1 MRVTNGPD
9 NNKVVDLQ
17 QRQALQMQAVDRVG
31 ELIKQCRGIAQKRLA
46 MCVGALLD
54 GTDDALFDLAEKGEN
69 NVVQTRYFDGMRE
82 VRRKRQ
88 LLERLVQENLTRNF
102 AQFAQNPSSQEEAE
116 APRLGGL
123 ALLDEKELE
132 ESLAVSAMAGKASN
146 RFGRQLYGLDQ
157 RMSVLAGGT
166 KIDDDNN
173 PVGPKLLCRAFQTT
187 LVELEVDLHV
197 KLLILK
203 LFDKHVMGGLDQLYD
218 EINQHLVNAGVL
230 PQLKNQFASQRP
242 GSAGGARVPMAPMS
256 GTESDVAGG
265 DYDQVGGGSA
275 GGYGSTSGYGPT
287 SAAEAELQV
296 ELYNTV
302 RSLLA
307 SRRGHGGPGGGHGGY
322 AGGGGS
328 GGIPGQSFATNDLI
342 NALSI
347 LQSQNVAMSPSLGY
361 ASAGQVPPSAQ
372 IKDELV
378 GQLHRLGSGDEKH
391 RITSADED
399 TIDLVGMLFE
409 FILQDRNLPA
419 EMQALLARLQIPY
432 LKCAILDK
440 AMFAKKEHPA
450 RLLLDE
456 LAQAGLAWSEESDK
470 DGRFYDKVKTVVE
483 VLLKDFDDEV
493 QIFDRQLKE
502 FRDFVGSSKKRAE
515 VSELRAAEAARG
527 RERLQGA
534 RKTAAR
540 EILTRIEGKNL
551 PEVIRHILTRP
562 WANVLV
568 LTILRQ
574 GEGSH
579 PWKTSLRVADELVWA
594 AHPKESDSE
603 RSRLRALVPELEKAL
618 RQGLAM
624 VAYHDNDVRDLLTDL
639 GKFYEAQ
646 FNPAAAVPSPSPAA
660 ESPSGTSD
668 KTAVAAA
675 ESAESA
681 PGLGVEGKAEADS
694 SAETTVAESAPAAAP
709 PEDNFVDELARQS
722 KQPDAEAD
730 PETEIRDEHYEIAR
744 AIKVGTWVEFRHGES
759 RAERAK
765 LSWISPISS
774 KYLFVNRKGLKVAD
788 KTVWA
793 LASELRNGRAMMLE
807 DVPLFDRALDAIV
820 ERLKTSVGQEQTEE
834 LAEEDPDQT
843 ETDQQP

>member
-1 MRVTNGPD
+1 MTNGSD
-9 NNKVVDLQ
+9 NKVVDLQ
-17 QRQALQMQAVDRVG
+17 QRQALQSQQVDRVG
-31 ELIKQCRGIAQKRLA
+31 DLIKQCRGIAQKRLA
-46 MCVGALLD
+46 MCVGGLLD

-82 VRRKRQ
+82 VRKKRQ
-88 LLERLVQENLTRNF
+88 LLERLFQENLTRDF
-102 AQFAQNPSSQEEAE
+102 AQFGQNPTRTEEIE

-132 ESLAVSAMAGKASN
+132 ESLAVSSMAGKAAN
-146 RFGRQLYGLDQ
+146 RFSRQLYALDQ
-157 RMSVLAGGT
+157 RMSVLAGGN
-166 KIDDDNN
+166 KVDEDNN
-173 PVGPKLLCRAFQTT
+173 PVGPKSICKAFQGT

-203 LFDKHVMGGLDQLYD
+203 LFDKHVMGALDTLYD
-218 EINQHLVNAGVL
+218 EINQLLINSGVL
-230 PQLKNQFASQRP
+230 PQLKSQFASSRAGASADARAAAGP
-242 GSAGGARVPMAPMS
+242 MAGAEVAGAEFDNPAAAGSAQG
-256 GTESDVAGG
+256 
-265 DYDQVGGGSA
+265 QHSA
-275 GGYGSTSGYGPT
+275 Y
-287 SAAEAELQV
+287 AAAASVEAELQI

-307 SRRGHGGPGGGHGGY
+307 SRRGIGAPGAATGY
-322 AGGGGS
+322 ATGVPT
-328 GGIPGQSFATNDLI
+328 GIPAQSFATNDLI

-347 LQSQNVAMSPSLGY
+347 LQSQTMVALPGHVY
-361 ASAGQVPPSAQ
+361 NAPEQAVAPTAH

-378 GQLHRLGSGDEKH
+378 GQLQRLGSGDEKH
-391 RITSADED
+391 RINSADED

-470 DGRFYDKVKTVVE
+470 DGRFYEKVKTVVE
-483 VLLKDFDDEV
+483 ALLKDFDDDV
-493 QIFDRQLKE
+493 QIFERQLKE

-540 EILTRIEGKNL
+540 EILTRIEGKTL

-594 AHPKESDSE
+594 AQQKTSDGE
-603 RSRLRALVPELEKAL
+603 RARLRALVPELEKAL

-624 VAYHDNDVRDLLTDL
+624 VAYHDNDVRQLLADL
-639 GKFYEAQ
+639 GAFYQTQLNPAAIIE
-646 FNPAAAVPSPSPAA
+646 PAAAVI
-660 ESPSGTSD
+660 EV
-668 KTAVAAA
+668 VAASTPSAASDANA
-675 ESAESA
+675 ED
-681 PGLGVEGKAEADS
+681 LTVVEAQATTE
-694 SAETTVAESAPAAAP
+694 ETLAIVVAAPAIAPTVVATPAPLAA
-709 PEDNFVDELARQS
+709 EDNFVDELARQT
-722 KQPDAEAD
+722 QQAEPDLD
-730 PETEIRDEHYEIAR
+730 PEREIRDEHYEIAR
-744 AIKVGTWVEFRHGES
+744 AIKVGTWVEFRHAEG

-788 KTVWA
+788 KTLLA
-793 LASELRNGRAMMLE
+793 LACELRSGRAMMLE

-820 ERLKTSVGQEQTEE
+820 ERLKTSVTQEAPPDDDSA
-834 LAEEDPDQT
+834 AEPDQ
-843 ETDQQP
+843 PV

>member
-1 MRVTNGPD
+1 MRVTNGSD

-17 QRQALQMQAVDRVG
+17 QRQALQTQQVDRVG

-46 MCVGALLD
+46 MFVGSLLD

-82 VRRKRQ
+82 VRKKRQ
-88 LLERLVQENLTRNF
+88 LLERLFQENLTRNF
-102 AQFAQNPSSQEEAE
+102 AKFGQNESLQTEKDSSKPSA
-116 APRLGGL
+116 L

-146 RFGRQLYGLDQ
+146 RFSRQLYAIDQ
-157 RMSVLAGGT
+157 RMAVLAGGSA
-166 KIDDDNN
+166 IGEENN
-173 PVGPKLLCRAFQTT
+173 PIGPKWICRAFQST

-203 LFDKHVMGGLDQLYD
+203 LFDKHVMAGLDALYD
-218 EINQHLVNAGVL
+218 EVNQHLIKAGVL
-230 PQLKNQFASQRP
+230 PQLKNEFLSHRA
-242 GSAGGARVPMAPMS
+242 GSAGGPRLPAAQMPTV
-256 GTESDVAGG
+256 GG
-265 DYDQVGGGSA
+265 AENAADDYDQQGHIAVA
-275 GGYGSTSGYGPT
+275 HSGHPAYMAAA
-287 SAAEAELQV
+287 AAEAELQV

-307 SRRGHGGPGGGHGGY
+307 SRRG
-322 AGGGGS
+322 AGGS
-328 GGIPGQSFATNDLI
+328 GAAIGYSGGNPAGTGPAQSFATNDLI

-347 LQSQNVAMSPSLGY
+347 LQSQTVGLAPNQGFAAP
-361 ASAGQVPPSAQ
+361 APTQPQ

-378 GQLHRLGSGDEKH
+378 GQLQRLGSGDEKH

-440 AMFAKKEHPA
+440 ALFAKKEHPA
-450 RLLLDE
+450 RMLLDE
-456 LAQAGLAWSEESDK
+456 LAHAGLAWSEESDK
-470 DGRFYDKVKTVVE
+470 DGRFYDKVKSVVE
-483 VLLKDFDDEV
+483 ALLTDFDDDV
-493 QIFDRQLKE
+493 QIFERQLAE

-540 EILTRIEGKNL
+540 EVLTRIEGKTL

-594 AHPKESDSE
+594 ALPKQSESD
-603 RSRLRALVPELEKAL
+603 RTRLKALVPELEKAL

-624 VAYHDNDVRDLLTDL
+624 VAYHENDVRQLLADLAS
-639 GKFYEAQ
+639 FYESQ
-646 FNPAAAVPSPSPAA
+646 INPPAADAVPVPMPEAQSAEVEDADGEEAAIEVESAA
-660 ESPSGTSD
+660 E
-668 KTAVAAA
+668 A
-675 ESAESA
+675 
-681 PGLGVEGKAEADS
+681 
-694 SAETTVAESAPAAAP
+694 TVSAAAP
-709 PEDNFVDELARQS
+709 ELTSTSAPPGAEDNFVDELARQS
-722 KQPDAEAD
+722 RQPDVELD

-744 AIKVGTWVEFRHGES
+744 AIKVGTWVEFRHDES

-793 LASELRNGRAMMLE
+793 LAAELRIGRALMLE

-820 ERLKTSVGQEQTEE
+820 ERLKTSVVHEE
-834 LAEEDPDQT
+834 EAAEIDTAKDSSLSERS
-843 ETDQQP
+843 E

>member
-1 MRVTNGPD
+1 VSNGSD

-17 QRQALQMQAVDRVG
+17 QRQAAHSQQMDRVG
-31 ELIKQCRGIAQKRLA
+31 ELIKQCRGSAQKRLA
-46 MCVGALLD
+46 LLVGALFD
-54 GTDDALFDLAEKGEN
+54 SVDDALFDLAEKAEN
-69 NVVQTRYFDGMRE
+69 NTLQTRYFDGMRE
-82 VRRKRQ
+82 VRKKRQ
-88 LLERLVQENLTRNF
+88 LVERLFQENLTRDF
-102 AQFAQNPSSQEEAE
+102 AKFGSGQTRVSEEAG
-116 APRLGGL
+116 PTKLGL
-123 ALLDEKELE
+123 ALLDDKDLE
-132 ESLAVSAMAGKASN
+132 ESLAVSAMAGKSAN
-146 RFGRQLYGLDQ
+146 RLARHLYALDQ
-157 RMSVLAGGT
+157 RMSVLSGGN
-166 KIDDDNN
+166 KVDDDNN
-173 PVGPKLLCRAFQTT
+173 PVAPKSLCRAFQST
-187 LVELEVDLHV
+187 LTELEVDLHV

-218 EINQHLVNAGVL
+218 EINQQLIQAGVL
-230 PQLKNQFASQRP
+230 PQLKHQLASRQPAGMPVGAGPRGGPAGLDAEPQAYGQPEYSQPHP
-242 GSAGGARVPMAPMS
+242 GMQAGGMP
-256 GTESDVAGG
+256 
-265 DYDQVGGGSA
+265 GGGYYS
-275 GGYGSTSGYGPT
+275 PT
-287 SAAEAELQV
+287 SAAEAELQI

-307 SRRGHGGPGGGHGGY
+307 SRRAITPGGGPGNGMPGGFVGVP
-322 AGGGGS
+322 AS
-328 GGIPGQSFATNDLI
+328 SFATNDLV

-347 LQSQNVAMSPSLGY
+347 LQGQAMSFAPHQNYGPMV
-361 ASAGQVPPSAQ
+361 QMVPATQ
-372 IKDELV
+372 IKEELV

-391 RITSADED
+391 RMTAADED

-419 EMQALLARLQIPY
+419 QMQALLARLQIPY

-470 DGRFYDKVKTVVE
+470 DGRFYEKIKSLVE
-483 VLLKDFDDEV
+483 SLLKDFDDEV
-493 QIFDRQLKE
+493 EIFERQLKDLRE
-502 FRDFVGSSKKRAE
+502 FVASSKKRAE
-515 VSELRAAEAARG
+515 VAELRAAEAARG

-540 EILTRIEGKNL
+540 EILSRIEGNTL

-594 AHPKESDSE
+594 AQTKSSDAE
-603 RSRLRALVPELEKAL
+603 LARLRALMPELEKAL

-624 VAYHDNDVRDLLTDL
+624 VAYHDNDVRQLLADLS
-639 GKFYEAQ
+639 Q
-646 FNPAAAVPSPSPAA
+646 FCEEQLNP
-660 ESPSGTSD
+660 
-668 KTAVAAA
+668 K
-675 ESAESA
+675 
-681 PGLGVEGKAEADS
+681 
-694 SAETTVAESAPAAAP
+694 AAP
-709 PEDNFVDELARQS
+709 PVAEPPAGDAANGDELRVVEKHVRLPSVEGAAHEENFVDELARN
-722 KQPDAEAD
+722 PEPNAADAD
-730 PETEIRDEHYEIAR
+730 PDTEVRDQYYEIAR
-744 AIKVGTWVEFRHGES
+744 SIKVGTWVEFRHDEV

-788 KTVWA
+788 KTLIS
-793 LASELRNGRAMMLE
+793 LAFELRSGRALMLE

-820 ERLKTSVGQEQTEE
+820 EKLKSSSVVNDGFDDHDGEAPSKGANPTQH
-834 LAEEDPDQT
+834 
-843 ETDQQP
+843 

>member
-1 MRVTNGPD
+1 MRVTNGSD

-17 QRQALQMQAVDRVG
+17 QRQALQSQQVDRVG

-46 MCVGALLD
+46 MFVGSLLD

-69 NVVQTRYFDGMRE
+69 NIVQTRYFDGMRE
-82 VRRKRQ
+82 VRKKRQ
-88 LLERLVQENLTRNF
+88 LLERLFQENLTRNF
-102 AQFAQNPSSQEEAE
+102 AKFGQNESLQPEKDSSKPSA
-116 APRLGGL
+116 L

-146 RFGRQLYGLDQ
+146 RFSRQLYAIDQ
-157 RMSVLAGGT
+157 RMAVLAGGT
-166 KIDDDNN
+166 AIGEENN
-173 PVGPKLLCRAFQTT
+173 PIGPKWVCRAFQST

-203 LFDKHVMGGLDQLYD
+203 LFDKHVMAGLDALYD
-218 EINQHLVNAGVL
+218 EINLHLIKAGVL
-230 PQLKNQFASQRP
+230 PQLKNEFASHRTGSSAGP
-242 GSAGGARVPMAPMS
+242 RLPAAPMPMVGSAENAA
-256 GTESDVAGG
+256 D
-265 DYDQVGGGSA
+265 DYDQQGHATASH
-275 GGYGSTSGYGPT
+275 SGHPAYMAAA
-287 SAAEAELQV
+287 AAEAELQV

-307 SRRGHGGPGGGHGGY
+307 SRRGAGSSGAAIGY
-322 AGGGGS
+322 S
-328 GGIPGQSFATNDLI
+328 GGNPAATGPAQSFATNDLI

-347 LQSQNVAMSPSLGY
+347 LQSQTVGLAPNQGFWAP
-361 ASAGQVPPSAQ
+361 ASTQPQ

-378 GQLHRLGSGDEKH
+378 GQLQRLGSGDERH

-440 AMFAKKEHPA
+440 ALFAKKEHPA
-450 RLLLDE
+450 RMLLDE
-456 LAQAGLAWSEESDK
+456 LAHAGLAWSEESDK
-470 DGRFYDKVKTVVE
+470 DGRFYEKVKSVVE
-483 VLLKDFDDEV
+483 ALLTDFDDDV
-493 QIFDRQLKE
+493 QIFERQLAE

-540 EILTRIEGKNL
+540 EVLTRIEGKTL

-594 AHPKESDSE
+594 ALPKQSESD
-603 RSRLRALVPELEKAL
+603 RARLKALVPELEKAL

-624 VAYHDNDVRDLLTDL
+624 VAYHENDVRQLLADLAS
-639 GKFYEAQ
+639 FYETQ
-646 FNPAAAVPSPSPAA
+646 INPPAA
-660 ESPSGTSD
+660 EAVPAPMPEAQSD
-668 KTAVAAA
+668 EGEDVDVGDAAIDA
-675 ESAESA
+675 ESA
-681 PGLGVEGKAEADS
+681 AEA
-694 SAETTVAESAPAAAP
+694 TVSTAP
-709 PEDNFVDELARQS
+709 PEASSTPAPPGAEDNFVDELARQS
-722 KQPDAEAD
+722 HQPNVELDS
-730 PETEIRDEHYEIAR
+730 ETEIRDEHYEIAR
-744 AIKVGTWVEFRHGES
+744 AIKVGTWVEFRHDES

-793 LASELRNGRAMMLE
+793 LAAELRNGRALMLE

-820 ERLKTSVGQEQTEE
+820 ERLKTSVSH
-834 LAEEDPDQT
+834 EDKVEIDKDEDSSAGEPT
-843 ETDQQP
+843 TA